1 VQSDSEAEEQIERVV
16 EALFALDDLEFVCS
30 HMTTRYLMDSR
41 QGAVGDPLKDCEN
54 SIREALERDPA
65 REELAIQI
73 NSITLAGETAMVDI
87 VRHESLG
94 AVKLHLLLQDET
106 WLVDDI
112 DME

>member
-1 VQSDSEAEEQIERVV
+1 VQNDSQAEEQIEQVV

-30 HMTTRYLMDSR
+30 HLTTKYLTESR
-41 QGAVGDPLKDCEN
+41 QGAVGDPLNDCEN

-73 NSITLAGETAMVDI
+73 DSIAVAGETAEVDI

-94 AVKLHLLLQDET
+94 PVKIHFVLQDDT
-106 WLVDDI
+106 WLIDDI